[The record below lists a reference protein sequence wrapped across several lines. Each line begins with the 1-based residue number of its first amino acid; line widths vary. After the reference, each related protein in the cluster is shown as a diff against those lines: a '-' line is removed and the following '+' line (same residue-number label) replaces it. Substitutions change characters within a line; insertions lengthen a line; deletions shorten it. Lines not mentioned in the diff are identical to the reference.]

1 MKRPKTLTK
10 RERKAL
16 APARAPQQGSAAKQG
31 QHIHCIA
38 CGRHIEPSEFNAPA
52 TATRVTCQHRST
64 FAACVGCVDTAK
76 ALLAEH
82 DRTGQPVRTASA
94 WH

>member
-1 MKRPKTLTK
+1 MKRAKRLTK

-16 APARAPQQGSAAKQG
+16 APPRPGGAVTD
-31 QHIHCIA
+31 QHLHCVA
-38 CGRHIEPSEFNAPA
+38 CGRHIDSSELQAPVSA
-52 TATRVTCQHRST
+52 MMLRCNHGSR
-64 FAACVGCVDTAK
+64 FPACVACEAPAK

-82 DRTGQPVRTASA
+82 DRTGKNVQAANA

>member
-16 APARAPQQGSAAKQG
+16 APARPAAAAPQGR
-31 QHIHCIA
+31 HIHCIA
-38 CGRHIEPSEFNAPA
+38 CGRHIDPHEFNAPA
-52 TATRVTCQHRST
+52 TATSIACQHRST
-64 FAACVGCVDTAK
+64 FPSCVECVGRAK
-76 ALLAEH
+76 ELLAEH

>member
-1 MKRPKTLTK
+1 MKRAKTLTK

-16 APARAPQQGSAAKQG
+16 APARAATPQPAE
-31 QHIHCIA
+31 HIHCIA
-38 CGRHIEPSEFNAPA
+38 CGRHLDAAEFEAPA
-52 TATRVTCQHRST
+52 TAVTLRCDHGSR
-64 FAACVGCVDTAK
+64 FPACARCEVQAK

-82 DRTGQPVRTASA
+82 DRTGQNVRAAAA